1 MMLPMAMHSDPDERD
16 DGPSD
21 EDVERFSAPVVRM
34 CQECGAEVSEESDI
48 CPKCRA
54 YQFDEDEPR
63 KRPKQATLNFAL
75 VVAVLLV
82 ALALSGLLIV
92 FVR

>member
-1 MMLPMAMHSDPDERD
+1 MATNSDPEERD

-21 EDVERFSAPVVRM
+21 EDVERFSAPVVRK
-34 CQECGAEVSEESDI
+34 CQECGADVAEESDI

-54 YQFDEDEPR
+54 YQLDEDEPR
-63 KRPKQATLNFAL
+63 KRPNQPTLNFAL
-75 VVAVLLV
+75 VVAVVLV
-82 ALALSGLLIV
+82 ALALSGLLMV